1 MVDEEIKKPANME
14 ELTNIIRNKTVDE
27 IAEFFVDYQKFAL
40 NQKFEGIVLEL
51 YQGIIKIR
59 ILEGVLPI
67 DPVICEFHIK
77 MTIDNKVERKILRV
91 PAEKM
96 SSPKIFKEQYFREFK
111 RLIIIKTNNWHELVN
126 ALMKDKSE
134 IVKCLE
140 ESEDVM
146 AAREI
151 FDKIKVLTILNDK
164 NKFLATNNNQYIYHE
179 NGRYFVL
186 SRVIKEI
193 IEDYSRKISPSRLS
207 KAMYELGM
215 KTEGSQKIDSN
226 HRCWEFLPSALFEKS

>member
-1 MVDEEIKKPANME
+1 
-14 ELTNIIRNKTVDE
+14 
-27 IAEFFVDYQKFAL
+27 
-40 NQKFEGIVLEL
+40 
-51 YQGIIKIR
+51 
-59 ILEGVLPI
+59 
-67 DPVICEFHIK
+67 
-77 MTIDNKVERKILRV
+77 
-91 PAEKM
+91 M
-96 SSPKIFKEQYFREFK
+96 S
-111 RLIIIKTNNWHELVN
+111 
-126 ALMKDKSE
+126 
-134 IVKCLE
+134 E

-193 IEDYSRKISPSRLS
+193 IEDYSRKILPSRLS